1 MPKSPSRFLL
11 FAEIAIGA
19 GVLLLGLAFYLWG
32 MDALFDS
39 PSHQH
44 RKLAIEAVAARD
56 YGAAVAEYQKA
67 AELDPDDATIFYEL
81 GLVYNQLGRT
91 EDAIRAWSQSLRI
104 DSTMSE
110 SAWAIKEL
118 SALQRSPSP
127 NTSAN
132 DKDRQ
137 PRGSVDA
144 VQSLSLDSLR

>member
-1 MPKSPSRFLL
+1 MRKSPSRFLL
-11 FAEIAIGA
+11 VAEITIGA
-19 GVLLLGLAFYLWG
+19 GVLCLGLAFYLWG

-44 RKLAIEAVAARD
+44 RRLAVEAVAAQD

-104 DSTMSE
+104 DSTMTE

-118 SALQRSPSP
+118 SALQRSPTTGGS
-127 NTSAN
+127 

-137 PRGSVDA
+137 PHGSVDA